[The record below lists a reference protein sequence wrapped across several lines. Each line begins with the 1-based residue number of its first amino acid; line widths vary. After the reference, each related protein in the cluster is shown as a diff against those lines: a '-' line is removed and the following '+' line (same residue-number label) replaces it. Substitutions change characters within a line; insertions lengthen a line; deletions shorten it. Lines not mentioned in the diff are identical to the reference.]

1 MLSWPCERAWL
12 TLSGSCSR
20 EGAGEGSLE
29 AEAAG
34 PLAFFGGRG
43 SGAGLSLRDLN
54 ISSVCASS
62 ACCVESCAG
71 NGHAG
76 ASKAF
81 LSSARWLPCLAWCL
95 VPGASGGVHVEVSTT
110 LAKTPHHMAE

>member
-1 MLSWPCERAWL
+1 MLSWSCERAWL

-34 PLAFFGGRG
+34 PLAFLEGRG

-54 ISSVCASS
+54 ISQRLRQLRLLCGVLCRNWKFFLEQAKHNCQVADVPSTQLVLVHLAVSMWIYLPT
-62 ACCVESCAG
+62 
-71 NGHAG
+71 GHG
-76 ASKAF
+76 S
-81 LSSARWLPCLAWCL
+81 R
-95 VPGASGGVHVEVSTT
+95 
-110 LAKTPHHMAE
+110 

>member
-34 PLAFFGGRG
+34 PLAFLGGRG

-62 ACCVESCAG
+62 ACCVESCAAIG
-71 NGHAG
+71 FFFLEQAKHNCQVADVLSCTQLVLVHLAVSMWIYLPTGHG
-76 ASKAF
+76 S
-81 LSSARWLPCLAWCL
+81 R
-95 VPGASGGVHVEVSTT
+95 
-110 LAKTPHHMAE
+110 